1 MRYLTDY
8 KRVHGHGSAHS
19 GAHHYWNT
27 QVSSAALVILVPL
40 FIFTFGHALGMEYED
55 AVEYYSRP
63 LPVVIA
69 ALTMIV
75 GLIHFKNGA
84 QVMFEDYTKA
94 KLRISLI
101 LLSTAFSYVCIGLV
115 LFALVKLA
123 L

>member
-1 MRYLTDY
+1 MRYQTDY

-19 GAHHYWNT
+19 GVHHYWNT

-55 AVEYYSRP
+55 AIAYYSRP
-63 LPVVIA
+63 IPVVIA
-69 ALTMIV
+69 ALTMVV

-84 QVMFEDYTKA
+84 QVMFEDYA
-94 KLRISLI
+94 KPKVRISLI

>member
-8 KRVHGHGSAHS
+8 KRAKGHGSAHS
-19 GAHHYWNT
+19 GVHHYWNT

-40 FIFTFGHALGMEYED
+40 FIFTFGHALGMPYDD
-55 AVEYYSRP
+55 ALAYYSRP
-63 LPVVIA
+63 FPVLIA

-84 QVMFEDYTKA
+84 QVMFEDYAKA
-94 KLRISLI
+94 KVRVALI
-101 LLSTAFSYVCIGLV
+101 LLATAFSYVCIGLT